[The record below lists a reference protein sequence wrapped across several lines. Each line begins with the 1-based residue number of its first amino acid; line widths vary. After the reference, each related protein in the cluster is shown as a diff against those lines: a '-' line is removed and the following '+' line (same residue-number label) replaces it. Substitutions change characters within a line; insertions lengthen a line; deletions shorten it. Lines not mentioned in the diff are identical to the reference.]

1 MAEKKNIP
9 IRADAVVPDT
19 AAYNKYYMRV
29 SARYGVAKWITLLLF
44 TVYLLGMLVWGR
56 NSITYENFLYL
67 LRDFNL
73 SSASSG
79 VYSQI
84 AYEEQQNM
92 SFAEYKN
99 TLAVVGSAGVRL
111 YDGSGNALFR
121 DTTSYKTPVLLTGER
136 YMLLYDEGGRDYSV
150 MTTLARVFSGTTDGD
165 ILCGAVSDSG
175 NFAIVSRTA
184 EAHYAIDVFDA
195 SMKNIERIY
204 RDSYVTGVAF
214 DGAGDTLAVLS
225 SKSEN
230 WTLTSE
236 IVFFRIGTE
245 EAKSFSLGDRLPI
258 RCHSM
263 AGGGWAVVCDN
274 AVLVLS
280 GDGKLRSEYPLS
292 MMTLSQFHISDRLIG
307 LVCSE
312 NVLGNTNRIIVLNE
326 DGESVIHTT
335 VERKISGIYASDV
348 HDAVYLQYDNS
359 VERVAADGVK
369 SVSFTGNLIQVCEFS
384 GNAVLCFPGGAYAA
398 DFR

>member
-29 SARYGVAKWITLLLF
+29 STRYGVAKWITLLLF

-79 VYSQI
+79 VYSHI
-84 AYEEQQNM
+84 VYEEQQNM

-175 NFAIVSRTA
+175 NFAIVSRTP

-225 SKSEN
+225 VKSEN

-280 GDGKLRSEYPLS
+280 GDAKLLAEYPLS

-326 DGESVIHTT
+326 DGECVIHTT

-384 GNAVLCFPGGAYAA
+384 GDAVLCFPGGAYAA

>member
-29 SARYGVAKWITLLLF
+29 STRYGVAKWITLLLF

-79 VYSQI
+79 VYSHI
-84 AYEEQQNM
+84 VYEEQQNM

-175 NFAIVSRTA
+175 NFAIVSRTP

-225 SKSEN
+225 VKSEN

-280 GDGKLRSEYPLS
+280 GDAKLLAEYPLS

-326 DGESVIHTT
+326 DGECVIHTT